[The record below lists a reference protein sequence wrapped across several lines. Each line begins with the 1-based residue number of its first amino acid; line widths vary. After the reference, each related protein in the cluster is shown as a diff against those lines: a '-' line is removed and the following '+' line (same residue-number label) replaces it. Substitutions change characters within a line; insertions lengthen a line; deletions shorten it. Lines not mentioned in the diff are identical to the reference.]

1 MSYIIN
7 KTDGTALST
16 TNISAGKLLD
26 GTVDTDTGLSLI
38 GRNYPNYGDAQNEN
52 FVRLLENFA
61 DVNPPTISLT
71 ALNALTGTLWYDT
84 ANKKLRVYDGTNW
97 NSVGSPIGTIVQ
109 WNTATASVPNGYQIC
124 NGTNGT
130 PNLTPLTITGTGYS
144 ISHIQKLS

>member
-7 KTDGTALST
+7 KTDGTVLST

-26 GTVDTDTGLSLI
+26 GTIDTSTGLSLI

-61 DVNPPTISLT
+61 GTIPPNQSLS
-71 ALNALTGTLWYDT
+71 ALSTLTGTVWYDT

-109 WNTATASVPNGYQIC
+109 WNTTAANIPNGYQIC

-130 PNLTPLTITGTGYS
+130 PDLTSLTITGTGYS